1 MQPMRK
7 LWQGVASVLL
17 IVSLTGSPALAD
29 QGHGQMGHGGHD
41 PEEQADHSGHYITHL
56 LKHAKEFGLTAEQIA
71 KLKTLQLDYKRTEA
85 RLEADRKIAKLE
97 LDALLED
104 EKTDLAEIQAKIEQ
118 LKRSEGALLF
128 SAIKAQQSA
137 KVLLTPDQ
145 REKDRAH
152 REQMKRESKRQ
163 RGGGMGGGMGGGG
176 MMGGMGGRGRG
187 GMGGGMGGGGMGGGG
202 VSGGGHGERGGGHQ
216 SGMGGMEHG
225 SMGQGSHGGT
235 GAGHQEGH
243 GSEGHGNDD
252 HAGGVTTGGATH
264 EH

>member
-1 MQPMRK
+1 MQSMRK
-7 LWQGVASVLL
+7 AWQKAASVLL

-187 GMGGGMGGGGMGGGG
+187 GMGGGMGGGGM
-202 VSGGGHGERGGGHQ
+202 SGGGHGGHGGQSGGSHQ

-243 GSEGHGNDD
+243 GNDD
-252 HAGGVTTGGATH
+252 HEGDVTTGGATH

>member
-1 MQPMRK
+1 
-7 LWQGVASVLL
+7 
-17 IVSLTGSPALAD
+17 
-29 QGHGQMGHGGHD
+29 MGHGGHD

-187 GMGGGMGGGGMGGGG
+187 GMGGGMGGGGM
-202 VSGGGHGERGGGHQ
+202 SGGGHGGHGGQSGGSHQ

-243 GSEGHGNDD
+243 GNDD
-252 HAGGVTTGGATH
+252 HEGDVTTGGATH

>member
-1 MQPMRK
+1 MMRK
-7 LWQGVASVLL
+7 KWCVVLGGAAVIL
-17 IVSLTGSPALAD
+17 GLTVLPTLAD

-71 KLKTLQLDYKRTEA
+71 KLKTIQLDYKRTEA

-97 LDALLED
+97 LDALLDE

-152 REQMKRESKRQ
+152 RERMKSEGQGRR
-163 RGGGMGGGMGGGG
+163 RGGMGGG
-176 MMGGMGGRGRG
+176 MMGGMGGRGHG
-187 GMGGGMGGGGMGGGG
+187 GMGGG
-202 VSGGGHGERGGGHQ
+202 VSGGGHGGRGGQSGGEHQ
-216 SGMGGMEHG
+216 SGMGGMGHEN
-225 SMGQGSHGGT
+225 MGQGNHGGT

-243 GSEGHGNDD
+243 GNDD
-252 HAGGVTTGGATH
+252 HEGDVITGGATH

>member
-1 MQPMRK
+1 
-7 LWQGVASVLL
+7 
-17 IVSLTGSPALAD
+17 
-29 QGHGQMGHGGHD
+29 MGHGGHD

-71 KLKTLQLDYKRTEA
+71 KLKTIQLDYKRTEA

-97 LDALLED
+97 LDALLDE

-152 REQMKRESKRQ
+152 RERMKSESKGE
-163 RGGGMGGGMGGGG
+163 RGGGMGGGM
-176 MMGGMGGRGRG
+176 MGGRGGRGRG
-187 GMGGGMGGGGMGGGG
+187 GMGGGMGGGGM
-202 VSGGGHGERGGGHQ
+202 SGGGHGERGGGHQ
-216 SGMGGMEHG
+216 SGMGGMGHG

-243 GSEGHGNDD
+243 GNEGHGNND
-252 HAGGVTTGGATH
+252 HEGDVTTGGATH